1 MIIVRQKEYGRLIDS
16 DVKKR
21 GRKFDDVR
29 KRFLEGNNT
38 VYDKNILEKL
48 KNRVERTTPI
58 VKDGIEAGF
67 EVEHHLKP
75 YTFVVS
81 KDNID
86 RNRLTHLGKK
96 VHLENP
102 ENLANLAHEY
112 GHALDFASKG
122 GHSRS
127 IDGIFFD
134 GEKDFFGDV
143 RTSRK
148 HLTDGRIKIRYET
161 NASKNGLKI
170 LRKLEASPEDM
181 KKTRENL
188 KDALG
193 TYYSAEESLSSQA
206 AKLGNMSDKE
216 YFKQKLTDNRR
227 LKRDYKKAIKEI
239 ETAGR
244 TGAERAYEASQRSG
258 VENAGRAIKKTLLK
272 NDVVR
277 HAVEK
282 ASQAGDKTKKK
293 IIKKVFK
300 HLIK

>member
-1 MIIVRQKEYGRLIDS
+1 M
-16 DVKKR
+16 
-21 GRKFDDVR
+21 
-29 KRFLEGNNT
+29 EGDNI
-38 VYDKNILEKL
+38 VYDKNTLEKL
-48 KNRVERTTPI
+48 KKRVKRTTPI
-58 VKDGIEAGF
+58 IDDATGFGFNVQHHTKPGIIPTPTVYGIVKNN
-67 EVEHHLKP
+67 L
-75 YTFVVS
+75 
-81 KDNID
+81 D
-86 RNRLTHLGKK
+86 RNRLTHLGE
-96 VHLENP
+96 VHLENQK
-102 ENLANLAHEY
+102 NLALLAHEY

-127 IDGIFFD
+127 IDGGFFD
-134 GEKDFFGDV
+134 NEKSSFGDI

-148 HLTDGRIKIRYET
+148 HLTDGRIKVRHET

-181 KKTRENL
+181 KKTRESL

-193 TYYSAEESLSSQA
+193 TYYRAEESLSSQA